1 MLEPGHYNFNAIDGS
16 GTGDGM
22 IGSITGGPWT
32 SDGNLEFTYD
42 NLGRAL
48 TQRVQ
53 TYDNDTENW
62 MQWNYDSLGRIDSYN
77 TKLGSGGLFDY
88 TYVSTSSPLAD
99 FVTHPN
105 NSGSTQIKAD
115 YDYQLVA
122 GGRFLK
128 QIKNTVGTATTVS
141 QFDYTHST
149 GGQILNWVRKVNGI
163 TNTYTH
169 AYDDAYRLTSRAGGT
184 ALNYAYD
191 PANNVDTINEGTS
204 RTMLQDTRNRLI
216 SSTAGGQ
223 TDNYTYDANGNITQ
237 ISNAYGGKRMVYT
250 WDDIN
255 RLIKIQSDANS
266 NSAFENG
273 DKQTEFSY
281 DGLSRRYKAIEST
294 HNGTSWAVQRTD
306 YFVWAGNQIVQKRVG
321 SAGASAVKS
330 NYYPLGESRHIGTA
344 RTATDYYYTLDHLG
358 SIREMLNT
366 TGTITSLLRIH
377 SLRKAHQGCRRS
389 GRGFRIH
396 WPLGSCRERADLA
409 KYRAYDSRLG
419 RWLNEDP
426 ADAAEALPEGPN
438 LFSYCGNDALN
449 ETDPLGLNSG
459 FFKEVSKRA
468 LKLSLKLVRNCMK
481 KCRGECATCCA
492 KAAPVMA
499 LSSTLIKAASVSVMS
514 GWHRLENT
522 GRRNVLRGQ
531 HRSNSRYSKGL
542 RKIV

>member
-1 MLEPGHYNFNAIDGS
+1 
-16 GTGDGM
+16 
-22 IGSITGGPWT
+22 
-32 SDGNLEFTYD
+32 
-42 NLGRAL
+42 
-48 TQRVQ
+48 
-53 TYDNDTENW
+53 

-77 TKLGSGGLFDY
+77 TKLAGGGALRLHLREHLQPAGRLRDA
-88 TYVSTSSPLAD
+88 PQQLRL
-99 FVTHPN
+99 HPDQ
-105 NSGSTQIKAD
+105 GRLRLPVA
-115 YDYQLVA
+115 A

-141 QFDYTHST
+141 QFDYTHSA
-149 GGQILNWVRKVNGI
+149 GGQIQNWVRKINGI

-169 AYDDAYRLTSRAGGT
+169 AYDDAYRLTSRTGGT
-184 ALNYAYD
+184 VLNYAYD
-191 PANNVDTINEGTS
+191 PANNVDTINEGMS

-255 RLIKIQSDANS
+255 RLIKIQSDGNS
-266 NSAFENG
+266 NGTFENG

-294 HNGTSWAVQRTD
+294 HNGSTWAVQRTD

-330 NYYPLGESRHIGTA
+330 NYYPMGESRHIGTA
-344 RTATDYYYTLDHLG
+344 STDKTDYYYTLDHLG
-358 SIREMLNT
+358 SIREMLNSAGT
-366 TGTITSLLRIH
+366 VQAAYEYTPYGARTKVVGALDVDFGFTGH
-377 SLRKAHQGCRRS
+377 WQHAES
-389 GRGFRIH
+389 G
-396 WPLGSCRERADLA
+396 LVLA
-409 KYRAYDSRLG
+409 KYRAYDSKLG
-419 RWLNEDP
+419 RWLSADP

-449 ETDPLGLNSG
+449 ETDPLGLDSG

-514 GWHRLENT
+514 GGTVWRTLGGGMSYEGGIGATVDTAKDFGRLCEC
-522 GRRNVLRGQ
+522 
-531 HRSNSRYSKGL
+531 SSRPPCGACMANL
-542 RKIV
+542 WQGDN